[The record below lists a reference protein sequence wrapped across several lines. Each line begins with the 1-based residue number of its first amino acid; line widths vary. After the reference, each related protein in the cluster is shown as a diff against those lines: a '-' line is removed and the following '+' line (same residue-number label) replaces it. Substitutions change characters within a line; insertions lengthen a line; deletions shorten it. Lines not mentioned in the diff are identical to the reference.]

1 MNKNTNDGR
10 RVLATNNLELDA
22 HQEGRLMAICQDSAI
37 QARKAQGYP
46 QTPSNTYDISQM
58 MPEYRSWMWWRV
70 CAMKAYEHDYSWRT
84 GISNE
89 LLWAKSNKTVGVFE
103 QQVEQH
109 FVEISRTMLRS
120 HRFFTYKKEGMEDNA
135 EVIKLVQRRLQL
147 RSKTTDLRN
156 KMDDALLKSML
167 CGEAIIKPSLVVG
180 SRPVMRN
187 TKVLLNLDGNP
198 LKTTNGNLVPIDAE
212 WVSADD
218 GTIQL
223 RNDKRV
229 VFPAN
234 TMLENSEGEEKI
246 WQSEPFNNGSRFD
259 IIDHRDFI
267 CDPRWADL
275 DEADYR
281 GYEFSWT
288 LDQMLEYLSGG
299 WTINEEALEIYSR
312 DARQAGSERISA
324 DHSSREELGE
334 IDLNMNTNTRPPPS
348 EETQPLILFCEEYVS
363 ADILGL
369 GRRQDLFV
377 IRDVARNIPVCYT
390 FAKDT
395 LPWVP
400 GNPKHGFIVMK
411 SGKVADRWYGSGYF
425 KDMFDDSQICDE
437 LLNQGRLEVNN
448 SGNVIFMKPKL
459 IKNVAM
465 GEDGQGGGVLRIR
478 GDIPNELSDKAIDAS
493 EAFSVITIEPQA
505 AAINDQLE
513 FHLGRVR
520 SRWGQVQPDSSAG
533 MEGANTAFGMNMIA
547 EKSNAHLN
555 ARQKVISD
563 GLDKCVEVFSRI
575 ELLNTDKDDL
585 VEQMGKEQAEAVM
598 AFIEANTDNFADAI
612 ETMLANANS
621 ATALQGNMQAIQVVA
636 QYRAWQP
643 PEDQINVRSL
653 FETILLGLDIR
664 DTHELLKTN
673 DELLAE
679 AQQKL
684 AEQQAAAGI
693 PAGAAD
699 AGLAVQNGGAVA
711 GAVPAKP
718 NPAAAE
724 GQTPPPAPATQPLTS
739 TRPPRQPPQAGGG
752 RPV

>member
-1 MNKNTNDGR
+1 MNKTNDGR
-10 RVLATNNLELDA
+10 QVLATNNLVLDA
-22 HQEGRLMAICQDSAI
+22 HQEGRLMSICQDSCI

-46 QTPSNTYDISQM
+46 QTPSNSYDIAQQM
-58 MPEYRSWMWWRV
+58 PDYRSWMWWRV
-70 CAMKAYEHDYSWRT
+70 CAMKSYEHDYSWRS

-89 LLWAKSNKTVGVFE
+89 PLWLKSNKTVGVFE

-120 HRFFTYKKEGMEDNA
+120 HRFFTYQKEGLEDDA
-135 EVIKLVQRRLQL
+135 ETIKLVQRRLQQ
-147 RSKTTDLRN
+147 RSKVTDLRN

-187 TKVLLNLDGNP
+187 TKVLLNLDGSQ
-198 LKTTNGNLVPIDAE
+198 LKATNGNLVPVDAE
-212 WVSADD
+212 WVTGDD
-218 GTIQL
+218 GMIHL
-223 RNDKRV
+223 RNDHRV
-229 VFPAN
+229 SFPADTELPNSN
-234 TMLENSEGEEKI
+234 TEEKI
-246 WQSEPFNNGSRFD
+246 WQSEPFNDGSRFD

-299 WTINEEALEIYSR
+299 WTINEEALAIYS
-312 DARQAGSERISA
+312 AAAKQAGSERISA
-324 DHSSREELGE
+324 DHSSRSELGE
-334 IDLNMNTNTRPPPS
+334 IDLNQNTNTRPPAA
-348 EETQPLILFCEEYVS
+348 EESQPLILFVEEYVS

-395 LPWVP
+395 LPWLK

-425 KDMFDDSQICDE
+425 KDMFDDSQIVDE

-465 GEDGQGGGVLRIR
+465 GQDGRGGGVLRIR
-478 GDIPNELSDKAIDAS
+478 GDVPNELADSAIDAN
-493 EAFSVITIEPQA
+493 EAFTVIPIVPQA
-505 AAINDQLE
+505 EPINAQLE

-575 ELLNTDKDDL
+575 ELLNTDKNDL
-585 VEQMGKEQAEAVM
+585 IEQMGKAQGEAVM
-598 AFIEANTDNFADAI
+598 AFIEANSDNFTDAI
-612 ETMLANANS
+612 ETMLASANS
-621 ATALQGNMQAIQVVA
+621 TTALQGNMQAIQVVA
-636 QYRAWQP
+636 QYRAWMP
-643 PEDQINVRSL
+643 PLDQINVRPL
-653 FETILLGLDIR
+653 FEVILLGLDIR

-679 AQQKL
+679 QQAAI
-684 AEQQAAAGI
+684 AEQQAALGI
-693 PAGAAD
+693 QPNNPAGGF
-699 AGLAVQNGGAVA
+699 AGPTGGAVTPQQSSN
-711 GAVPAKP
+711 V
-718 NPAAAE
+718 AAE
-724 GQTPPPAPATQPLTS
+724 GQTPPPAPATQPVTAAG
-739 TRPPRQPPQAGGG
+739 PPRQPPPPGGSSN
-752 RPV
+752 V